1 MYTPAGTHVL
11 LEACRK
17 YGNIR
22 RFINVSTDEVYGET
36 SLGKDE
42 GRCCVDHISKNSTE
56 QQADG
61 QQQQQLV
68 SKRPATAMPIAKCG
82 AQAKQPCL
90 PRGWLPAVI
99 LTRPCHMCLSTCVG
113 LQESSHLDP
122 TNPYSAA
129 KAGAEMLC
137 KAYLTS
143 YKMPIVI
150 TRGNNVYGPHQFPE
164 KMIPKFTILAS
175 RGEQLPLHGDG
186 SAIRSYL
193 FVEDVAE
200 AFDCVLHKGQ
210 VGEVYNIGTERE
222 RTVAQVAADIAKH
235 FNLPTAK
242 IVNVKDRAF
251 NDRLVGTGMDVGMR
265 FADGQRLIQCM
276 WWAWA
281 GASSV
286 LVIEQ
291 GEVVQVRISCI
302 CISMMRLSPAVDHL
316 QCTARCT

>member
-1 MYTPAGTHVL
+1 
-11 LEACRK
+11 
-17 YGNIR
+17 
-22 RFINVSTDEVYGET
+22 
-36 SLGKDE
+36 
-42 GRCCVDHISKNSTE
+42 
-56 QQADG
+56 
-61 QQQQQLV
+61 
-68 SKRPATAMPIAKCG
+68 
-82 AQAKQPCL
+82 
-90 PRGWLPAVI
+90 
-99 LTRPCHMCLSTCVG
+99 MCLSTRVG

-251 NDRLVGTGMDVGMR
+251 NDRSVGTGMDVGMR
-265 FADGQRLIQCM
+265 FADVQRLVLCM
-276 WWAWA
+276 VWALA
-281 GASSV
+281 GARLGARDGTGARWFRCVSAAYVAACVCLQLLIACSV
-286 LVIEQ
+286 LHDALDASASALFTRRPLFASL
-291 GEVVQVRISCI
+291 GTRIQALLHRQRQAGHSG
-302 CISMMRLSPAVDHL
+302 LGGAHLLGGWPEEDH
-316 QCTARCT
+316 